1 MCGRF
6 FLDLTFEA
14 LLERYGL
21 PTMPGFSYARGEI
34 TPSMPLFS
42 VTPEGPRPLEW
53 GLDYSF
59 MKRPLINAR
68 LETLLEKPLFREHFE
83 SRRCL
88 VPVNHFFEWD
98 KKKQKYRVATGDA
111 VFSLAGLYREDGK
124 VALIT
129 RAAGGDLT
137 TIHHREPVY
146 VPRALEHRYLESDQA
161 QKIRDYFLQNH
172 PQWIISQEP
181 PS

>member
-21 PTMPGFSYARGEI
+21 PTMPGFPYARGEI
-34 TPSMPLFS
+34 TPSMTLFT
-42 VTPEGPRPLEW
+42 VTGQGARPLTW
-53 GLDYSF
+53 GMDYEF

-68 LETLLEKPLFREHFE
+68 LETVLDKPLFKEHFE
-83 SRRCL
+83 QRRCL
-88 VPVNHFFEWD
+88 VPAVFFYEWNAEKEKFQVSTD
-98 KKKQKYRVATGDA
+98 VS
-111 VFSLAGLYREDGK
+111 VFSLAGLYRPDGK

-129 RAAGGDLT
+129 REAGGGLGAV
-137 TIHHREPVY
+137 HHREPIY
-146 VPRALEHRYLESDQA
+146 VPPHLERRFLESDRTVQ
-161 QKIRDYFLQNH
+161 IRDYFLKTH
-172 PQWIISQEP
+172 PAWRIEKT